1 MARPFPAEP
10 SRGYRTARLSNNPL
24 LRSIGLQILG
34 KIPWFRRDRDNKREE
49 PKLVIKSS
57 LATALARSSVHFLP
71 AMTSVTIIALNLGN
85 LYLGRTIPGPVLDN
99 NITIAILQVLA
110 KMQELLII
118 ASLATIVFANIRDQ
132 VLSGDG
138 VPLGFLCSGFMFSQ
152 LSYFWSPEFWG
163 GLTSHVSRR
172 SKILTATLLL
182 VAGAIAATAGPSAAI
197 LLVPRMQEWD
207 AGGSEFYLEGG
218 PETLYPDVL
227 GASSFPAGSRCI
239 GHDGTQHA
247 FCPSGGF
254 TPLSAYASQLGT
266 IKNGD
271 NIGPLPIMIMSQFGE
286 QSVAVPSTTP
296 GVPATALRGS
306 IRGVTCQTSV
316 IAPFLP
322 IVVYQNLL
330 RDDWTKVIANI
341 PWDPSRLLEQ
351 STAEYRYN
359 YGSFL
364 ATSTPV
370 PAVRTACSEAQN
382 ISAGV
387 STMRFPVMPRY
398 SCQGGEH
405 TLSTPLLTREPSDT
419 VRATWI
425 PLPSEFGSVSTGLIF
440 ESPWVQNGS
449 SRVVIGCSVDARWA
463 DGTVDGFAGGVNT
476 TAPAEFW
483 EHRSEPTYWIT
494 RFRPTS
500 DAPDAWRQIN
510 LSTSW
515 LTQLT
520 PTLPDVK
527 GNFTTFETMLDRS
540 AFISGILTSS
550 RDATSE
556 WNFQQQG
563 SSNRTLFLEW
573 MTSLLVADGI
583 SRHSTERELRLAEN
597 KMDWELRNYRLRPD
611 YQRHLLRG
619 GQALFPPPSEK
630 YSPFF
635 MSITI
640 NGLSY
645 RAHSVTDYLAI
656 AVLLAHILLALG
668 HSVHLIWRR
677 KSSAA
682 WDSTAEIL
690 ALAHNSRP
698 SNRALQHT
706 SAGIQCLQTY
716 GKIAVIRAVSSEE
729 GEDGTTSRSRER
741 GRYMDVPPRPELVFT
756 EDDESAVDG
765 NEVSDSDDVNWKR
778 NFPKKKSSGAA
789 TWPLSQFHANSH
801 HSRASSGQSLLLA
814 STGERQDGSCGDQVS
829 ENTNLGVRRRRQLER
844 VRPDL
849 LYG

>member
-1 MARPFPAEP
+1 MTPPLAPAP
-10 SRGYRTARLSNNPL
+10 PRGHQTARLSNSPL

-34 KIPWFRRDRDNKREE
+34 KIPWFRRNEDNKKEN

-57 LATALARSSVHFLP
+57 LATAVARSSVHFLP

-132 VLSGDG
+132 ILSGDG

-163 GLTSHVSRR
+163 GLTSRVGRR
-172 SKILTATLLL
+172 SKILTASLLL

-197 LLVPRMQEWD
+197 LLVPRMQDWD

-218 PETLYPDVL
+218 PETLFPDVL
-227 GASSFPAGSRCI
+227 DVSSFPAGSRCV
-239 GHDGTQHA
+239 GHDGIKHA

-254 TPLSAYASQLGT
+254 SPLSAYASQLGT

-271 NIGPLPIMIMSQFGE
+271 NMGSLPIMIMAQFGE

-296 GVPATALRGS
+296 GVPATALQGS

-322 IVVYQNLL
+322 VVAYQNLL
-330 RDDWTKVIANI
+330 KEDWGKVVANI
-341 PWDPSRLLEQ
+341 PWDASRLLEQ

-364 ATSTPV
+364 ATSTRV
-370 PAVRTACSEAQN
+370 PAVRTTCSEAQN

-398 SCQGGEH
+398 SCRGDEH
-405 TLSTPLLTREPSDT
+405 TLTTPLLLREPSDT
-419 VRATWI
+419 IRATWVS
-425 PLPSEFGSVSTGLIF
+425 LPSEFGSVSTGLIF
-440 ESPWVQNGS
+440 ETPWVQNGS
-449 SRVVIGCSVDARWA
+449 SRVVVGCSVDARWA
-463 DGTVDGFAGGVNT
+463 DGTVDGAAGGVNT
-476 TAPAEFW
+476 TAPSEVW
-483 EHRSEPTYWIT
+483 EHRSEPTYWLT
-494 RFRPTS
+494 QFRPTP
-500 DAPDAWRQIN
+500 DAPDAWKQIN

-515 LTQLT
+515 LAQLT
-520 PTLPDVK
+520 PTLPDAE
-527 GNFTTFETMLDRS
+527 GNLTTLETMLDRS
-540 AFISGILTSS
+540 AFISGILTSI

-573 MTSLLVADGI
+573 MASLLVADGI
-583 SRHSTERELRLAEN
+583 SRHGTERELRLAEN
-597 KMDWELRNYRLRPD
+597 QRDWELRHYRLRPD

-619 GQALFPPPSEK
+619 GQALFPPPSEW
-630 YSPFF
+630 YSSFF

-668 HSVHLIWRR
+668 HSAHLIWRR

-698 SNRALQHT
+698 SNRALRHT
-706 SAGIQCLQTY
+706 SAGIQSLQTY
-716 GKIAVIRAVSSEE
+716 GKIAVIRAVSGS
-729 GEDGTTSRSRER
+729 EDGVSTSTER
-741 GRYMDVPPRPELVFT
+741 HMDVPHPELVF
-756 EDDESAVDG
+756 EDDEYAVDG
-765 NEVSDSDDVNWKR
+765 EDSDAAWKGD
-778 NFPKKKSSGAA
+778 FPKRSSGAA
-789 TWPLSQFHANSH
+789 TWPLSQFNGH
-801 HSRASSGQSLLLA
+801 HSRASSGQSLLLVSA
-814 STGERQDGSCGDQVS
+814 GERQDDDQLS
-829 ENTNLGVRRRRQLER
+829 ENTSIGIRRRRLLGR
-844 VRPDL
+844 VMPDR